1 MWYEELFRCHFEE
14 CCHSHSVTQLWC
26 RVGPVGVLYYYQ
38 GYKLCSFQG
47 VIECWSIKREEQSQC
62 FVIVPI
68 PPFELV
74 SLWLGIAWVPYGS
87 VLSMSDQLFRIPYKL
102 NITKKRHRI
111 LIQWPYRLKA
121 NLAYNECF
129 VIICYTLELRRV
141 GRALYYILITI
152 VMVRAMH
159 SGYSR
164 EKCLAQL

>member
-1 MWYEELFRCHFEE
+1 MLVY
-14 CCHSHSVTQLWC
+14 
-26 RVGPVGVLYYYQ
+26 
-38 GYKLCSFQG
+38 
-47 VIECWSIKREEQSQC
+47 IKREEQSQC

-121 NLAYNECF
+121 DLAYCECF
-129 VIICYTLELRRV
+129 VIMCYTFELRRV
-141 GRALYYILITI
+141 GRALCEIRNRATFHFPLSTSTSTLQIHFPSTFHIHSIHFPSIHFPSKSILSHT
-152 VMVRAMH
+152 H
-159 SGYSR
+159 TSFTY
-164 EKCLAQL
+164 QLFSLKLS